1 MESGSK
7 EVSPMS
13 NPLNRQSRKQK
24 TSTTVD
30 IEMRVTRSSQSF
42 SEKCIPETAKNKHE
56 NSEPMKYVQSI
67 AEVHMANPKC
77 KESVSI
83 NISCDVCD
91 LTFQSFADLGQ
102 HVNNKHKRTRD
113 FCCSA
118 CDGKFFTKIDLDNH
132 YTDVHTNQK
141 VQKLR
146 NIKKGNKK

>member
-1 MESGSK
+1 MIVMQHELKCPAKMESGSK

-13 NPLNRQSRKQK
+13 NPSNRQSRKQK

-30 IEMRVTRSSQSF
+30 IERCVTRSSQSF
-42 SEKCIPETAKNKHE
+42 SEKCIPETAKNKHK

-77 KESVSI
+77 KEPVSI

-132 YTDVHTNQK
+132 YTNVHTN
-141 VQKLR
+141 
-146 NIKKGNKK
+146 